1 MTTYTGTQ
9 YQRQAI
15 IDTHARMTERAN
27 GRHPSLAV
35 LAEMVANTI
44 PKVTAVNSRFANPNP
59 TLNANARFLEAQ
71 ADLKGLRKMTLD
83 MVNRASSV
91 VHNAITDI
99 EQQENTRLGFKRG
112 NQDRA
117 AIIAKFSTLDQPD
130 QQTQIGVWLRD
141 KANGGAMIGLIS
153 EADTFLT
160 GLSAEQSV
168 RLRSDFVKS
177 HAPDLA
183 NERDALAEQHTSLLA
198 AYRAVELIA
207 AEVSDERRYNE
218 IVRQKAEYDAAGA
231 ALNGSSQ

>member
-1 MTTYTGTQ
+1 MTTHSSTPF
-9 YQRQAI
+9 QRQAI
-15 IDTHARMTERAN
+15 IDTHARMTERAKD
-27 GRHPSLAV
+27 RHPSLAI
-35 LAEMVANTI
+35 LAGMVGDTI
-44 PKVTAVNSRFANPNP
+44 PKVTAVNSRFANPSP

-83 MVNRASSV
+83 MVNRAGLV
-91 VHNAITDI
+91 VHTAITEL

-117 AIIAKFSTLDQPD
+117 AIIAKFSTMNQADQM
-130 QQTQIGVWLRD
+130 TQIGVWMKD
-141 KANGGAMIGLIS
+141 KINGGAMIGIIG

-160 GLSAEQSV
+160 GLSAEQSA

-183 NERDALAEQHTSLLA
+183 NERDAINEQHTSVIA

-207 AEVSDERRYNE
+207 SEVSDERRYNE

-231 ALNGSSQ
+231 ALNGSTT